1 MPVSI
6 RAHRRLPLAYLS
18 GFLLL
23 TTLQLLTS
31 GPADAEWVEIGRTD
45 NATVY
50 IDTDTILRKGEL
62 VKMWALYDFKTVQYV
77 VGVPLL
83 SSKEQNEYDCAEERL
98 RGLAMA
104 EFTGNLGTGTMVYTG
119 PLEGTWIPVGSQG
132 VDQALWRFACG
143 KK

>member
-1 MPVSI
+1 MPFWI
-6 RAHRRLPLAYLS
+6 RAHCRPPLSYLS
-18 GFLLL
+18 GFWLLITLLL
-23 TTLQLLTS
+23 LSS
-31 GPADAEWVEIGRTD
+31 GPTYAEWVEIGRTD

-62 VKMWALYDFKTVQYV
+62 VKMWSLYDFKTVQYV
-77 VGVPLL
+77 VGIPLL
-83 SSKEQNEYDCAEERL
+83 SSKEQNEYDCAMERL

-119 PLEGTWIPVGSQG
+119 PLEGTWIPVGLQG
-132 VDQALWRFACG
+132 VDQALWRFACD